1 MKTIKKYTVV
11 FVLIVG
17 LLSSAGCKKFLDINR
32 NPSNPQIPKAEF
44 MISRIIFQMANG
56 TSQDY
61 MQLFRLLQYWTYV
74 TANDNFERH
83 GAAGTGDDITGVIW
97 RMNYADLG
105 LNVETMIKDGID
117 NKKYEYAGIGYAIK
131 AWSFQMTTDMYG
143 EIILDEAFTD
153 PNKLT
158 FKYQYQRD
166 VYERV
171 REWSALAI
179 KYLDMKSPVDYSGSL
194 AGGSGDYMYRGDV
207 NKWKKFVYGNLALQY
222 GHLINKPN
230 FSSTYADSVIK
241 YVDLSFVNTSE
252 DATVKFTGANSEDSN
267 VFGPL
272 FGTFFTTSTGNV
284 NGGRISST
292 ILNLLTGGVRGTP
305 IPDATSSIDPRLSRM
320 LTPVVGPVTI
330 PPTPGVY
337 KGNTPTKGTVT
348 PGVTPHVLGPPS
360 GVVTAPYVGKYI
372 FSNTSEYIIMS
383 YTQLQFAKAEAL
395 FIKGNKT
402 AALAAYQNGIRSHMA
417 FVNTYGKTANVPIT
431 QAEIEAYMGS
441 DEVAKTTAE
450 LGISDIMNQKYI
462 AQWGWAGLEQWC
474 DLRKYH
480 YNPKVF
486 TQYYQLS
493 GGEFA
498 ANNGGKYAYRY
509 RPRYNSEYAWNRTEL
524 DKWGGLAP
532 NYNTKETWFS
542 TEEN

>member
-1 MKTIKKYTVV
+1 MNTIKKYI
-11 FVLIVG
+11 VLLSLATG
-17 LLSSAGCKKFLDINR
+17 LLAAAGCKKFLDINR
-32 NPSNPQIPKAEF
+32 NPSNPQVPKAEF

-61 MQLFRLLQYWTYV
+61 MQLFKLVQYWSSTA
-74 TANDNFERH
+74 ANDNYEKH
-83 GAAGTGDDITGVIW
+83 GASGTGSDITGVIW

-105 LNVETMIKDGID
+105 LNIEEMIKDGID

-158 FKYQYQRD
+158 FRYQYQRD

-171 REWSALAI
+171 REWSNLAI
-179 KYLDMKSPVDYSGSL
+179 KYLDMKSPVDYSGPLS
-194 AGGSGDYMYRGDV
+194 GGSGDFMYRGDV

-230 FSSTYADSVIK
+230 FAATYADSVLK
-241 YVDLSFVNTSE
+241 YVDLSFINTSE
-252 DATVKFTGANSEDSN
+252 DATVKFTASNSDDSN

-272 FGTFFTTSTGNV
+272 SGDFFSLTNSANARV
-284 NGGRISST
+284 SST

-305 IPDATSSIDPRLSRM
+305 TVDPITSVDPRLSR
-320 LTPVVGPVTI
+320 LLSPQVPAVTV
-330 PPTPGVY
+330 PPTPGIY
-337 KGNTPTKGTVT
+337 KGNTPTKGTVA
-348 PGVTPHVLGPPS
+348 PGTTPHVLGPPS
-360 GVVTAPYVGKYI
+360 GVTTEPYLGKYL
-372 FSNTSEYIIMS
+372 FHNKAEYVIMS
-383 YTQLQFAKAEAL
+383 YSQLQFAKAEAL

-402 AALAAYQNGIRSHMA
+402 DALAAYKNAIRAHMA
-417 FVNTYGKTANVPIT
+417 FVNTYGKANNVLISQP
-431 QAEIEAYMGS
+431 EIEAYMVS
-441 DEVAKTTAE
+441 TEVAQTTAD
-450 LGISDIMNQKYI
+450 LKISDIMNQKYI

-480 YNPKVF
+480 YSPTVF
-486 TQYYQLS
+486 TQYYQLT

-509 RPRYNSEYAWNRTEL
+509 RPRYNSEYAWNRNEL
-524 DKWGGLAP
+524 DKWGGLAAD
-532 NYNTKETWFS
+532 YNTKETWFS
-542 TEEN
+542 TVEN

>member
-1 MKTIKKYTVV
+1 MMNTLKKYIVV
-11 FVLIVG
+11 FSLITG
-17 LLSSAGCKKFLDINR
+17 LLATAGCKKFLDINR

-44 MISRIIFQMANG
+44 LISRIIFQMSNG

-61 MQLFRLLQYWTYV
+61 FQLFKLVQYWTS
-74 TANDNFERH
+74 TGANDTYERH
-83 GAAGTGDDITGVIW
+83 GASGTGSDVTGVIW

-105 LNVETMIKDGID
+105 LNVEEMIKDGIE

-158 FKYQYQRD
+158 FRYQYQRD

-171 REWSALAI
+171 REWSNLAI
-179 KYLDMKSPVDYSGSL
+179 KYLNMKSPADYSGAL
-194 AGGSGDYMYRGDV
+194 AGGSGDFMYRGDV

-222 GHLINKPN
+222 GHLVNKPN
-230 FSSTYADSVIK
+230 FATTYADSVIK
-241 YVDLSFVNTSE
+241 YADLSFINTSE
-252 DATVKFTGANSEDSN
+252 DATVKYTAATSDDSN

-272 FGTFFTTSTGNV
+272 YGTYFSDLNAA
-284 NGGRISST
+284 NGRISST

-305 IPDATSSIDPRLSRM
+305 IVDATTSVDPRLTRLLSP
-320 LTPVVGPVTI
+320 LVVAVTV
-330 PPTPGVY
+330 PPTPAVY
-337 KGNTPTKGTVT
+337 KGNTPTKGTVA
-348 PGVTPHVLGPPS
+348 PGTTPHVLGPPS
-360 GVVTAPYVGKYI
+360 GVVTAPYVGKYL
-372 FSNTSEYIIMS
+372 FNNTSEYVIMS

-395 FIKGNKT
+395 FIKGQKPE
-402 AALAAYQNGIRSHMA
+402 ALTVYKNAIRAHMA
-417 FVNTYGKTANVPIT
+417 FVNTYGKAGNTTITAP
-431 QAEIEAYMGS
+431 EIELYMS
-441 DEVAKTTAE
+441 SPEVAQIVAE

-480 YNPKVF
+480 YDPKVF

-493 GGEFA
+493 AGEFA
-498 ANNGGKYAYRY
+498 TNNGGKYAYRY
-509 RPRYNSEYAWNRTEL
+509 RPRYNSEYAWNRNEL

-532 NYNTKETWFS
+532 DYNTKETWFS
-542 TEEN
+542 TTEN